1 MHRKTGKNY
10 EAGMSLL
17 RFHFRRPH
25 DAFARQVRLV
35 FSVTCNIF
43 LRLQIDSG
51 EFACNRWPARI
62 ILILAFVVGS
72 A

>member
-17 RFHFRRPH
+17 RFYFRRPQ

-43 LRLQIDSG
+43 LKTSDR
-51 EFACNRWPARI
+51 FR
-62 ILILAFVVGS
+62 
-72 A
+72 

>member
-17 RFHFRRPH
+17 RFHFRQPQ

-43 LRLQIDSG
+43 LKTSDR
-51 EFACNRWPARI
+51 FW
-62 ILILAFVVGS
+62 
-72 A
+72 